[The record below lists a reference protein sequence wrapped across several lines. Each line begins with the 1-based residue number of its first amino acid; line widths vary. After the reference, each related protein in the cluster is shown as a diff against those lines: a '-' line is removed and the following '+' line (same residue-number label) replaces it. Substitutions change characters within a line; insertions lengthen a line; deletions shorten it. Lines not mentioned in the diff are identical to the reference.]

1 MICFFRDL
9 MLFEQEADNLY
20 AEEFVIID
28 LGCQAVKVC

>member
-1 MICFFRDL
+1 

-28 LGCQAVKVC
+28 IVCQSVKVC